1 MSIMITGTPQIMMT
15 RALALKHALR
25 LEVRSGLK
33 VSNRF
38 NAYKIVKDEFGFKGS
53 KQKVLEQLEAYID
66 EKLEKIYVPPEDGK
80 PHCVYETA

>member
-1 MSIMITGTPQIMMT
+1 MVITGTSQIMMT
-15 RALALKHALR
+15 RALSMKHALR

-33 VSNRF
+33 VSNKF
-38 NAYKIVKDEFGFKGS
+38 NVYKLVKEEFGFKGS

-66 EKLEKIYVPPEDGK
+66 KKLKRIYVPPEDGK

>member
-38 NAYKIVKDEFGFKGS
+38 NAYQIVKEEFGFKGS
-53 KQKVLEQLEAYID
+53 KQKVLAQLEAWIEHKIQRIHQPE
-66 EKLEKIYVPPEDGK
+66 EKPTSIYD
-80 PHCVYETA
+80 TA

>member
-1 MSIMITGTPQIMMT
+1 MVITGTPQIMMT
-15 RALALKHALR
+15 RALSMKHALR

-38 NAYKIVKDEFGFKGS
+38 NVYQLVKQEFGFKGS

-80 PHCVYETA
+80 PHSVYETA

>member
-1 MSIMITGTPQIMMT
+1 MVITGTPQIMMT
-15 RALALKHALR
+15 RALSMKHALR

-38 NAYKIVKDEFGFKGS
+38 NVYQLVKEEFGFKGS
-53 KQKVLEQLEAYID
+53 KQKVLEQLEAYIE

-80 PHCVYETA
+80 PHSVYETA

>member
-1 MSIMITGTPQIMMT
+1 MVITGTPQIMMT
-15 RALALKHALR
+15 RALSMKHALR

-33 VSNRF
+33 VSNKF
-38 NAYKIVKDEFGFKGS
+38 NVYQMVKQEFGFKGS
-53 KQKVLEQLEAYID
+53 KQKVLEQLEAYIE

>member
-1 MSIMITGTPQIMMT
+1 MVITGTPQIMMT
-15 RALALKHALR
+15 RALSMKHALR

-33 VSNRF
+33 VSNKF
-38 NAYKIVKDEFGFKGS
+38 NVYQLVKQEFGFKGS
-53 KQKVLEQLEAYID
+53 KQKVLEQLEAYIE

>member
-1 MSIMITGTPQIMMT
+1 MVITGTPQIMMT
-15 RALALKHALR
+15 RALSMKHALR

-38 NAYKIVKDEFGFKGS
+38 NVYQLVKQEFGFKGS

>member
-1 MSIMITGTPQIMMT
+1 MVITGTPQIMMT
-15 RALALKHALR
+15 RALSMKHALR

-38 NAYKIVKDEFGFKGS
+38 NVYQLVKQEFGFKGS
-53 KQKVLEQLEAYID
+53 KQKVLEQLEAYIE